1 MWDTHTRTVRNHY
14 ANHDQPTPHTNTH
27 ARARALVA
35 CGIGK
40 VGHKVCG
47 GHSTGETPSNIP
59 NLEAKPGNANG
70 TAIDRSWE
78 SRTPP
83 QHNHTKTTRPP
94 PPLPARRPGWGAP
107 AYPHTPTR
115 APTPHAH
122 QSTQH
127 QRAHHTPTRT
137 RAQRTHTTRTPIRAH
152 TQSTSARGRRS
163 STTIDSLKHTTN
175 TPPPSLFFSDSSHQP
190 TRNPPKQRK
199 ETPKQHKN
207 QKQGGTGTHKNK
219 GTTHHGTT
227 NTGTQQPQPW

>member
-1 MWDTHTRTVRNHY
+1 MGHTYARTVRNHY

-94 PPLPARRPGWGAP
+94 PPLPARRTLGWGAP
-107 AYPHTPTR
+107 AYPHPPTR
-115 APTPHAH
+115 PEHTQPGRTQHAH
-122 QSTQH
+122 TRTQHTTPICARTQPHHTH
-127 QRAHHTPTRT
+127 QRAHTTTPRARGNTRARPQQRHQPPRHTTNTQHTRT
-137 RAQRTHTTRTPIRAH
+137 RATRTHPERTSTHTQATRTHARTTRAR
-152 TQSTSARGRRS
+152 ARGVV
-163 STTIDSLKHTTN
+163 D
-175 TPPPSLFFSDSSHQP
+175 PPL
-190 TRNPPKQRK
+190 R
-199 ETPKQHKN
+199 
-207 QKQGGTGTHKNK
+207 
-219 GTTHHGTT
+219 
-227 NTGTQQPQPW
+227 

>member
-1 MWDTHTRTVRNHY
+1 MGHTY
-14 ANHDQPTPHTNTH
+14 ANCSQPLCKPRSTHPPH

-107 AYPHTPTR
+107 AYPHTHTH
-115 APTPHAH
+115 T
-122 QSTQH
+122 
-127 QRAHHTPTRT
+127 HTP
-137 RAQRTHTTRTPIRAH
+137 RAH
-152 TQSTSARGRRS
+152 TREHNNDTSARTPRAHTTPAGAHNQSTRARGSGS

-175 TPPPSLFFSDSSHQP
+175 TTPTLSLLF
-190 TRNPPKQRK
+190 
-199 ETPKQHKN
+199 
-207 QKQGGTGTHKNK
+207 
-219 GTTHHGTT
+219 
-227 NTGTQQPQPW
+227 

>member
-27 ARARALVA
+27 AHARALVA

-107 AYPHTPTR
+107 AYPHPHTPHAHPEHTPTR
-115 APTPHAH
+115 ARTHTPRAHNTSARTPTPHAQGAH
-122 QSTQH
+122 TTTP
-127 QRAHHTPTRT
+127 RAHPEH
-137 RAQRTHTTRTPIRAH
+137 AHAH
-152 TQSTSARGRRS
+152 TANPHHTHANARVPDSKKPHIRGSGAQQARGNTRDTLNNDTNPQQHTANPHHTHAPRS
-163 STTIDSLKHTTN
+163 RARGVVD
-175 TPPPSLFFSDSSHQP
+175 PPL
-190 TRNPPKQRK
+190 R
-199 ETPKQHKN
+199 
-207 QKQGGTGTHKNK
+207 
-219 GTTHHGTT
+219 
-227 NTGTQQPQPW
+227 

>member
-1 MWDTHTRTVRNHY
+1 MGHTYARTVRNHY

-107 AYPHTPTR
+107 AYPP
-115 APTPHAH
+115 
-122 QSTQH
+122 
-127 QRAHHTPTRT
+127 
-137 RAQRTHTTRTPIRAH
+137 THTTRTPRAH
-152 TQSTSARGRRS
+152 TTQHQRTHPEHERAVTQGTP
-163 STTIDSLKHTTN
+163 STTTPTPN
-175 TPPPSLFFSDSSHQP
+175 THQSN
-190 TRNPPKQRK
+190 TRDN
-199 ETPKQHKN
+199 N
-207 QKQGGTGTHKNK
+207 
-219 GTTHHGTT
+219 
-227 NTGTQQPQPW
+227 

>member
-1 MWDTHTRTVRNHY
+1 MWDTHTRELFATTMQTTINPPP
-14 ANHDQPTPHTNTH
+14 PTRTTH

-107 AYPHTPTR
+107 AYPHPHTPTQR
-115 APTPHAH
+115 TQSTHNTTQRTQSTHAH
-122 QSTQH
+122 A
-127 QRAHHTPTRT
+127 RTRT
-137 RAQRTHTTRTPIRAH
+137 RAVTQGTPSTTTPTPNSTQRTHTTRAHPEHTHPEHERAGSWILH
-152 TQSTSARGRRS
+152 YDRFTETHNKHHP
-163 STTIDSLKHTTN
+163 TLSL
-175 TPPPSLFFSDSSHQP
+175 LF
-190 TRNPPKQRK
+190 
-199 ETPKQHKN
+199 
-207 QKQGGTGTHKNK
+207 
-219 GTTHHGTT
+219 
-227 NTGTQQPQPW
+227 

>member
-1 MWDTHTRTVRNHY
+1 MGHTYARTVRNHY

-94 PPLPARRPGWGAP
+94 PPSQPGDQGGGH
-107 AYPHTPTR
+107 PHTHTHPHHTRTHPQGAHNTTPAGAHPGHARTRTR
-115 APTPHAH
+115 AVTQGTPSTTTPTPTPHAH
-122 QSTQH
+122 TP
-127 QRAHHTPTRT
+127 RAHAPARTT
-137 RAQRTHTTRTPIRAH
+137 RAR
-152 TQSTSARGRRS
+152 ARGVV
-163 STTIDSLKHTTN
+163 D
-175 TPPPSLFFSDSSHQP
+175 PPL
-190 TRNPPKQRK
+190 R
-199 ETPKQHKN
+199 
-207 QKQGGTGTHKNK
+207 
-219 GTTHHGTT
+219 
-227 NTGTQQPQPW
+227 

>member
-107 AYPHTPTR
+107 AYPHTPT
-115 APTPHAH
+115 PHAH
-122 QSTQH
+122 TPTGHTQPHH
-127 QRAHHTPTRT
+127 QRAHTTQHNTSARTQPHHTHQ
-137 RAQRTHTTRTPIRAH
+137 RAHTTTPHAPAGAHNHTTRTHTQGAH
-152 TQSTSARGRRS
+152 T
-163 STTIDSLKHTTN
+163 TTQRTPN
-175 TPPPSLFFSDSSHQP
+175 THQP
-190 TRNPPKQRK
+190 NTRD
-199 ETPKQHKN
+199 
-207 QKQGGTGTHKNK
+207 
-219 GTTHHGTT
+219 
-227 NTGTQQPQPW
+227 NT

>member
-1 MWDTHTRTVRNHY
+1 MRFPRPPWGVRGPRQTSGLIGQRWKHREVLASRLVLITADTKQNPTHPPPPGTPEKKGGRERVWDTHTRTVRNHY

-59 NLEAKPGNANG
+59 NLEATPGNANG
-70 TAIDRSWE
+70 PAIDRSWE

-107 AYPHTPTR
+107 AYPHTP
-115 APTPHAH
+115 HAH
-122 QSTQH
+122 PE
-127 QRAHHTPTRT
+127 HTHTRT
-137 RAQRTHTTRTPIRAH
+137 HARERAR
-152 TQSTSARGRRS
+152 
-163 STTIDSLKHTTN
+163 
-175 TPPPSLFFSDSSHQP
+175 
-190 TRNPPKQRK
+190 
-199 ETPKQHKN
+199 
-207 QKQGGTGTHKNK
+207 
-219 GTTHHGTT
+219 
-227 NTGTQQPQPW
+227 